1 MGEWLAFTF
10 ALSGRRFGFYVTQG
24 VALGLELAGPS
35 AREGRLKNCPPHFAS
50 KVSYNASPLTSAKCS
65 RGPLSKHFI
74 PPLPPCLPYWQKTQ
88 EHIGIG
94 LWRYRIHSF
103 LRGSRCIPP

>member
-1 MGEWLAFTF
+1 MGERLAFTF

-50 KVSYNASPLTSAKCS
+50 KVSYNASPLTSANVRAAASVKTYHS
-65 RGPLSKHFI
+65 ALTTVPAVLAENSGAYWHWAEAI
-74 PPLPPCLPYWQKTQ
+74 P
-88 EHIGIG
+88 
-94 LWRYRIHSF
+94 HS
-103 LRGSRCIPP
+103 